1 MLFLKNWLSN
11 LEVKQSDDLNS
22 RRNRQRREE
31 IRLYLDGIPDKNRS
45 AFDHLLS
52 EYLSGR
58 MRERLEASGLNRI
71 VICTG
76 RPDFRLGIDIEAR
89 FGKYYINLQIE
100 PASFSL
106 AFYEYGPDEYED
118 FPLLSP
124 DQPYAAVKALAEKL
138 S

>member
-1 MLFLKNWLSN
+1 MYFLKDWLN
-11 LEVKQSDDLNS
+11 KLDEKRSDDLNP
-22 RRNRQRREE
+22 RRNRQVHEE
-31 IRLYLDGIPDKNRS
+31 IRQYLQGIPDKNRS
-45 AFDHLLS
+45 AFDHLLA

-58 MRERLEASGLNRI
+58 MRKRFVAIGLSRVAI
-71 VICTG
+71 FIDWH
-76 RPDFRLGIDIEAR
+76 DFHCGIDIEAR

-124 DQPYAAVKALAEKL
+124 DQPYGAVKSLIEKL